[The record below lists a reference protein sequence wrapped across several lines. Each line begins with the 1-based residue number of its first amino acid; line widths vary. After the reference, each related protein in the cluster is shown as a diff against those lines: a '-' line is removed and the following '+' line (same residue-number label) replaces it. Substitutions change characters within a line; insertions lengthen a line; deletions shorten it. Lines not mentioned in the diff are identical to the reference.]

1 MSIRYFLRPNKLPT
15 NPDAYVAH
23 VKPWGTLMEEDII
36 NRMQRQ
42 GSTITREDALAAVYL
57 YQKTILDAL
66 GEGYNV
72 VTDTV
77 NYSASIRG
85 SFPGADVSF
94 NRSRHTIQA
103 VVRPG
108 KRLRFALREAAVT
121 RIEPASRLP
130 LPQTLYDAGSE
141 TVNHY
146 LTPGSMARL
155 NGRRL
160 KYDPTDEL
168 QGIFFLDET
177 RRETAV
183 TQTAKLSPSE
193 LIFIV
198 PPMPPGT
205 YTLIVRNIPQQELLQ
220 GQLDQRLTIA

>member
-23 VKPWGTLMEEDII
+23 VKPRGTLLEEDII

-42 GSTITREDALAAVYL
+42 GGTITREDALAAVYL

-66 GEGYNV
+66 AEGYNV

-85 SFPGADVSF
+85 TFPGADVPF

-108 KRLRFALREAAVT
+108 KRLHTALRNAPVT
-121 RIEPASRLP
+121 RIEPTSRLP

-141 TVNHY
+141 TVNQY
-146 LTPGSMARL
+146 LTPGSMVRL

-160 KYDPTDEL
+160 RYDLTDEL

-183 TQTAKLSPSE
+183 TQIAKLSPGE

-205 YTLIVRNIPQQELLQ
+205 YTLIVRNMPQQQLLQ
-220 GQLDQRLTIA
+220 GQLDKRLTIA